1 LSNFKG
7 LFLFLSFLLT
17 LLALGPVHAAT
28 VCDVQ
33 EYDPETGFSVM
44 NGDTVTVTGV
54 VTCPPGIFVTSQTS
68 YFIRGLDGDP
78 CGINLFTFGI
88 SQDRIE
94 LGDTVTVFGSV
105 EEYVLPGGDGAVTE
119 ITYSQ
124 GGLREI
130 IEGDTLYAEPE
141 VMLTGDVG
149 TEINEGRL
157 VRVTGKVTG
166 RDGSREITISDGS
179 GEITV
184 FDMARAFES
193 DPNWG
198 NLVLGDPVT
207 ITGIVSQAGPGPP
220 YLTGYSIW
228 PRSPNPP
235 FEDVRTP
242 QCIPDTTI
250 VSARL
255 EIVDSD
261 SNRVHIFCPECPGAA
276 NRVFIK
282 YAGPDGWR
290 TELRLYDAAGRLAAT
305 LSDYYTQCGEATI
318 EWTGRNE
325 LMERLPLGLYH
336 VVVTAT
342 EPGTGRTTQKLVPL
356 VIGKRL

>member
-1 LSNFKG
+1 LRNFKG
-7 LFLFLSFLLT
+7 LFLFLSFLLL
-17 LLALGPVHAAT
+17 LLAHQPGFATT

-33 EYDPETGFSVM
+33 EYDPDTGFSVL
-44 NGDTVTVTGV
+44 NGQTVSVTGI

-68 YFIRGLDGDP
+68 YFIRGIDNDS

-88 SQDRIE
+88 SQVPLG
-94 LGDTVTVFGSV
+94 LGDTVTVNGTV
-105 EEYVLPGGDGAVTE
+105 EEYILSGGDGAVTE
-119 ITYSQ
+119 ITYSE

-130 IEGDTLYAEPE
+130 RESDTLHVDPE
-141 VMLTGDVG
+141 VMSTGSVG
-149 TEINEGRL
+149 YEMNEGRL
-157 VRVTGKVTG
+157 VRITGKLTG
-166 RDGSREITISDGS
+166 REGAREITVNDGS
-179 GEITV
+179 GDIAV

-193 DPNWG
+193 DPTWN
-198 NLVLGDPVT
+198 NLAMGDVVT

-228 PRSPNPP
+228 PRGPEPP
-235 FEDVRTP
+235 YQDVRTP

-250 VSARL
+250 MSARL

-261 SNRVHIFCPECPGAA
+261 SNRVHIFCPECPGGA
-276 NRVFIK
+276 NIVFIK

-290 TELRLYDAAGRLAAT
+290 TELRIFDTSGRLAAT
-305 LSDYYTQCGEATI
+305 LSDYYTQCGEVVV

-325 LMERLPLGLYH
+325 LKERLPLGLYY

-342 EPGTGRTTQKLVPL
+342 EPGTGRTTQEVVPL

>member
-1 LSNFKG
+1 
-7 LFLFLSFLLT
+7 
-17 LLALGPVHAAT
+17 
-28 VCDVQ
+28 
-33 EYDPETGFSVM
+33 
-44 NGDTVTVTGV
+44 VTVTGV

-68 YFIRGLDGDP
+68 YFARGIDNDP
-78 CGINLFTFGI
+78 CGVNLFTFGM
-88 SQDRIE
+88 SQIPIE
-94 LGDTVTVFGSV
+94 LGDTVTVTGTV
-105 EEYVLPGGDGAVTE
+105 EEYVLPGGDGSVTE
-119 ITYSQ
+119 ITYSE
-124 GGLREI
+124 GGLGGVLA
-130 IEGDTLYAEPE
+130 GDTLYVEPE

-166 RDGSREITISDGS
+166 RDGSREITVNDGS

-193 DPNWG
+193 DPSWNY
-198 NLVLGDPVT
+198 LVMGDPVT

-228 PRSPNPP
+228 PRSPDPP
-235 FEDVRTP
+235 YEDVSTP

-276 NRVFIK
+276 NTVFIK

-290 TELRLYDAAGRLAAT
+290 TELRLYDTAGRLAAT
-305 LSDYYTQCGEATI
+305 LSDYYTRCGEVTI

-342 EPGTGRTTQKLVPL
+342 EPGTGRTTQKMVPL